1 MPLNG
6 FCLNYGISS
15 FCWGVAFRTSDK
27 LWYYGFSK
35 VPYLWKK
42 GALCNL
48 SRDLGGED
56 SVPCPFTGM
65 NRYCSLHTEKSFLEH
80 GIEHQ
85 LSGTLEKDIMTSTVL
100 LFTFSSYLGK
110 TTYNSIGL
118 PSIPPRPIFRRAKPL
133 YVNRFRSSKQENKS
147 KESKVVFFEVM
158 DREWYMWRWCRLCY
172 RIYKYMS
179 PVLWLSIWKREK
191 NRRWGQ
197 ILLEMD
203 ALFYSRKY

>member
-1 MPLNG
+1 MDCIFNCAICIVVSRLCIILANQRLRKIRLSIPCN
-6 FCLNYGISS
+6 
-15 FCWGVAFRTSDK
+15 
-27 LWYYGFSK
+27 SK
-35 VPYLWKK
+35 VLTFP
-42 GALCNL
+42 ANFCNL

-158 DREWYMWRWCRLCY
+158 DREWYM
-172 RIYKYMS
+172 
-179 PVLWLSIWKREK
+179 
-191 NRRWGQ
+191 
-197 ILLEMD
+197 
-203 ALFYSRKY
+203 

>member
-1 MPLNG
+1 M
-6 FCLNYGISS
+6 
-15 FCWGVAFRTSDK
+15 V
-27 LWYYGFSK
+27 
-35 VPYLWKK
+35 WKK

-118 PSIPPRPIFRRAKPL
+118 PSIPPRPIFRRAQPKMEGL
-133 YVNRFRSSKQENKS
+133 G
-147 KESKVVFFEVM
+147 
-158 DREWYMWRWCRLCY
+158 
-172 RIYKYMS
+172 
-179 PVLWLSIWKREK
+179 LWLQAQTLSCGRPRERLG
-191 NRRWGQ
+191 N
-197 ILLEMD
+197 
-203 ALFYSRKY
+203 

>member
-6 FCLNYGISS
+6 FCFFY
-15 FCWGVAFRTSDK
+15 
-27 LWYYGFSK
+27 LWHHFLLLRSRLSYLRQAMILWFLGSK

-158 DREWYMWRWCRLCY
+158 DREWYM
-172 RIYKYMS
+172 
-179 PVLWLSIWKREK
+179 
-191 NRRWGQ
+191 
-197 ILLEMD
+197 
-203 ALFYSRKY
+203 